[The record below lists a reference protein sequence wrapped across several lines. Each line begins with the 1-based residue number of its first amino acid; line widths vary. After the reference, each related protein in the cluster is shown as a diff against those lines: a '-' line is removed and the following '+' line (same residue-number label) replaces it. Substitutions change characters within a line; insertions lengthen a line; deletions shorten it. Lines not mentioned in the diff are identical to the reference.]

1 MRRVSCLWFGRPALA
16 LFSKVGSGL
25 FYLVLFFWEK
35 CATQGM
41 FFSWQCQ
48 ECQSPCPSTQACF
61 KPLPVAHA
69 MVLLARASHM
79 AKPKVSGAGNILC
92 LSGE

>member
-16 LFSKVGSGL
+16 LCSRVGSGL
-25 FYLVLFFWEK
+25 FYLFLFFWEK

-48 ECQSPCPSTQACF
+48 KCQSPCPSTQACF
-61 KPLPVAHA
+61 EPLPMAHA

-92 LSGE
+92 LS